1 MKPSFV
7 RWMAVPVV
15 LAALGY
21 RPRDFAVGTEW
32 LFTSAR
38 AALTLGLA
46 LLGGVFSLSRRA
58 THRQRQQLIRLL
70 EATRTGQ
77 PLPLLTGD
85 GMVEG
90 SYARLADE
98 IQKAVTELSLTR
110 QAAVRAWDRFVQN
123 LANIAHQLETPLTA
137 LSLAAQS
144 TGVDSMAAPLARLD
158 TGALSPHSKP
168 CDLYTLLRWRVA
180 MNVPTL
186 FSYTMVLCPFQVF
199 FLCPH
204 GVRQQPWFCFQYTP
218 SGKFSQPAGSRTALY
233 YVFSYFVI
241 SFPMQWEA
249 GRRAHGKR
257 QQAFCGC
264 LPPSVYH
271 RHTAAPYKGGGLLPP

>member
-85 GMVEG
+85 GMAEG

-110 QAAVRAWDRFVQN
+110 QAAVRVWDRFVQN

-168 CDLYTLLRWRVA
+168 CDLLHPAPVA
-180 MNVPTL
+180 GSYERPYPVFVHHGPVSFPGIFPLPPWGSATALVL
-186 FSYTMVLCPFQVF
+186 FSAYPIRKILAT
-199 FLCPH
+199 
-204 GVRQQPWFCFQYTP
+204 GRQ
-218 SGKFSQPAGSRTALY
+218 
-233 YVFSYFVI
+233 
-241 SFPMQWEA
+241 
-249 GRRAHGKR
+249 
-257 QQAFCGC
+257 
-264 LPPSVYH
+264 
-271 RHTAAPYKGGGLLPP
+271 